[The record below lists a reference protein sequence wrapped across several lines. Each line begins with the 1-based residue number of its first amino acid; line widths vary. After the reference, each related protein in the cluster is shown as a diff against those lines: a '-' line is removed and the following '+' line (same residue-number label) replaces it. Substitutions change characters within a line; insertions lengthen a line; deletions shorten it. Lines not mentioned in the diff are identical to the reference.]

1 MEQAMTITSFI
12 LSAISVLLI
21 ITLNWS
27 AVKKIKKADKR
38 EEEIECQAKLSK
50 QLEETE
56 YGRKVLEK
64 LDEISTKQELYNQVV
79 VHMLRTDLLSVT
91 DEIFY
96 INRKRHT
103 ASSKW
108 YSLATRLDRYE
119 ILEEIIDA
127 AFESYKLLGG
137 NHIIEEKYK
146 ECKSIIKETKR
157 QAEE

>member
-27 AVKKIKKADKR
+27 ALKKIKKAERR
-38 EEEIECQAKLSK
+38 EEESKRQAKLSK

-64 LDEISTKQELYNQVV
+64 LEEISTKQELYNQIVM
-79 VHMLRTDLLSVT
+79 HMLRTDLLSVT

-96 INRKRHT
+96 INRKRNT
-103 ASSKW
+103 VSSKW
-108 YSLATRLDRYE
+108 YSLATRLDRYQM
-119 ILEEIIDA
+119 LEEIIDA
-127 AFESYKLLGG
+127 AFASYKLLGG
-137 NHIIEEKYK
+137 NQLIEERYE

>member
-1 MEQAMTITSFI
+1 MTITSFI

-27 AVKKIKKADKR
+27 AVKKMKKAEKQ
-38 EEEIECQAKLSK
+38 EEENRRQARLSK

-56 YGRKVLEK
+56 YGRKVLAK

-79 VHMLRTDLLSVT
+79 LHMLRTDLLSVT

-96 INRKRHT
+96 INRKRNT
-103 ASSKW
+103 VSSKW
-108 YSLATRLDRYE
+108 YNLATRLDRYQ

-127 AFESYKLLGG
+127 AFASYKLLGG
-137 NHIIEEKYK
+137 NHVIAEKYE

>member
-1 MEQAMTITSFI
+1 MTITSFI

-27 AVKKIKKADKR
+27 AVKKVKKAEKK
-38 EEEIECQAKLSK
+38 EEEMECQAKLSK

-108 YSLATRLDRYE
+108 YSLAIRLDRYE

-127 AFESYKLLGG
+127 AFVSYKLLGG
-137 NHIIEEKYK
+137 NHLIEEKYK